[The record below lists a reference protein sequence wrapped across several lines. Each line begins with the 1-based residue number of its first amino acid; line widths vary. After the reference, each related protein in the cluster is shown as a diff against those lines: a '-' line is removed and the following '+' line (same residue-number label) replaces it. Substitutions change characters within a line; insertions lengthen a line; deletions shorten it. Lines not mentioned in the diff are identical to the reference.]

1 MRDSERD
8 IGDDSVLDKIDTLL
22 KQYELG
28 RVSRRGFVQSLAA
41 LFAGPALLSA
51 EAEKPIFRAI
61 NLNHVALGTTDLN
74 RTKDFYRRIFG
85 MPAFGEDENGV
96 FLRVGDRCIGVD
108 LASKAKEP
116 VGIDHFCIGIEGFDP
131 ARAREVLAAQSIET
145 FTELGTGVFFRDPD
159 GNKVQVSAP
168 NYPD

>member
-1 MRDSERD
+1 MRD
-8 IGDDSVLDKIDTLL
+8 KIESLL

-28 RVSRRGFVQSLAA
+28 RISRRGFVQSIAA
-41 LFAGPALLSA
+41 LIATPALLSA
-51 EAEKPIFRAI
+51 ETEKPIFRAI
-61 NLNHVALGTTDLN
+61 NLNHVALGTTDLS
-74 RTKDFYRRIFG
+74 RIKDFYRRIFG

-108 LASKAKEP
+108 LASNAKEA
-116 VGIDHFCIGIEGFDP
+116 VGIDHFCIGIDGFDP
-131 ARAREVLAAQSIET
+131 GKARTILAAQSIET

-159 GNKVQVSAP
+159 GNKVQVSTP